1 MAQYRIKEYTRENFE
16 ELARL
21 SFNLRLRTKIFRDDL
36 GVDNRLAMQEA
47 EEKLDLWIKN
57 NIEKTDGTI
66 EHS

>member
-66 EHS
+66 EHR